1 MSASKLKYL
10 FFIRQPYL
18 TKNKP
23 STVEKTFAIIKPDA
37 VERNLIGKIL
47 ERIEREGFRITAMKR
62 ILLTLP
68 MAEGFYHVH
77 KERPFFKDLTE
88 YMCTGPVVLLV
99 LEKEGAIKAWRELMG
114 ATNPADADAGTIRK
128 EFAVDLEKNS
138 VHGSDA
144 PETAV
149 FEISYFFNQNEILS

>member
-1 MSASKLKYL
+1 M
-10 FFIRQPYL
+10 
-18 TKNKP
+18 
-23 STVEKTFAIIKPDA
+23 EKTFAIIKPDA

-47 ERIEREGFRITAMKR
+47 ERIEGNGFRIVAMKR
-62 ILLTLP
+62 VLLTLP
-68 MAEGFYHVH
+68 VAQGFYHVH

-99 LEKEGAIKAWRELMG
+99 FEKEGAIKAWRELMG

-128 EFAVDLEKNS
+128 DFAIDLEKNS

-144 PETAV
+144 LDTAA
-149 FEISYFFNQNEILS
+149 FEISYFFSQTEILS